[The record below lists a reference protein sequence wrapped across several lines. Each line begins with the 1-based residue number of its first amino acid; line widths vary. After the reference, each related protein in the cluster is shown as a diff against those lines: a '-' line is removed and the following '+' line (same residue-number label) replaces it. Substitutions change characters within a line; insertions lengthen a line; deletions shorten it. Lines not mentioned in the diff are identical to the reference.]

1 MSDRSRKARIVRK
14 ATPVSETAVASEIA
28 EALHRVADTFEL
40 VAGGL
45 FAIAAGANTDAPDK
59 QRNMAA
65 VFQADS
71 LSRYGD
77 VWKKLDEK
85 QRRELERFIDGIC
98 KGKK

>member
-1 MSDRSRKARIVRK
+1 MKAILER
-14 ATPVSETAVASEIA
+14 AEPVSETAVASEIA
-28 EALHRVADTFEL
+28 EAIQRLGDVGEL
-40 VAGGL
+40 IAGGL
-45 FAIAAGANTDAPDK
+45 FAIAAGMNTDAPDK

-65 VFQADS
+65 VFERDS
-71 LSRYGD
+71 RDRYGD